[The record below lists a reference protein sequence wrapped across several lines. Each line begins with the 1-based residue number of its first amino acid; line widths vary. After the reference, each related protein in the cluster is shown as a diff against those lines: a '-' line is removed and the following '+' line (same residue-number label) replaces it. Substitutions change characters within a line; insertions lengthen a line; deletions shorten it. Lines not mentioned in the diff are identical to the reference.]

1 MRQKRRESE
10 QAEVIKGIPPWSKY
24 WPRSFFSLFR
34 ENSPFILHPVS
45 FLMLAPKCKVW
56 VSMNIEKEG
65 IKLTVKERILSIQLA
80 ERIKNRVEYANRI
93 GVEAKT
99 VRKKSK

>member
-1 MRQKRRESE
+1 M
-10 QAEVIKGIPPWSKY
+10 
-24 WPRSFFSLFR
+24 
-34 ENSPFILHPVS
+34 
-45 FLMLAPKCKVW
+45 
-56 VSMNIEKEG
+56 SMNIEKEG